1 MSIPLFGGLEIV
13 LRLLRGPGKQMAF
26 IYPFHAPSLPS
37 RWDDPL
43 WFHEVCPSMEH
54 SLLATLEQKRMNQR
68 AKDEMRYIN
77 DGSCGL
83 RADDMDEEE
92 EDSGDDH

>member
-1 MSIPLFGGLEIV
+1 
-13 LRLLRGPGKQMAF
+13 MAF